1 MARSARVWDVTGM
14 VDFESL
20 ADRLAGGGQSL
31 AQSLA
36 QALAQSLGTAA
47 RGEARRVLDVLVER
61 GDLSL
66 AEADEIETAVA
77 GAAETQR
84 RWIDENVLSPLGRA
98 LRGVANSAA
107 PSAESGALHDRLAA
121 IEARLERIERALAKR
136 DDTKR

>member
-1 MARSARVWDVTGM
+1 MDLSARLWNVTCM

-20 ADRLAGGGQSL
+20 ARRLAGGGQSL
-31 AQSLA
+31 AQSLGA
-36 QALAQSLGTAA
+36 GA

-61 GDLSL
+61 GDLSR

-77 GAAETQR
+77 GTAETQR
-84 RWIDENVLSPLGRA
+84 RWVDENVLLPLGRA
-98 LRGVANSAA
+98 LHGVAKTAA
-107 PSAESGALHDRLAA
+107 PGAGDRALHDRLSA

>member
-1 MARSARVWDVTGM
+1 MSSPRRALDLSARLWDVTGM

-20 ADRLAGGGQSL
+20 ARRLAGGGQSL
-31 AQSLA
+31 AQSLGA
-36 QALAQSLGTAA
+36 GA

-61 GDLSL
+61 GDLSR

-84 RWIDENVLSPLGRA
+84 RWVDENLLSPLGRT
-98 LRGVANSAA
+98 LRSAA
-107 PSAESGALHDRLAA
+107 RAAAPGAESGALHDRLAA

-136 DDTKR
+136 DDPKS